1 MIYSPG
7 GYCESLRL
15 LPEEAMRSFKRPA
28 KKYPRVKGGPI
39 QEWVEAIK
47 NGTQPG
53 ANFEYASRLT
63 EVVLLGN
70 LAIRL
75 GKPIKWDSEN
85 LKVIGAPEADAM
97 IRREYREGWEFPIF
111 KA

>member
-1 MIYSPG
+1 M
-7 GYCESLRL
+7 
-15 LPEEAMRSFKRPA
+15 
-28 KKYPRVKGGPI
+28 
-39 QEWVEAIK
+39 
-47 NGTQPG
+47 
-53 ANFEYASRLT
+53 
-63 EVVLLGN
+63 LLGN

-85 LKVIGAPEADAM
+85 LKVIGAPEADTM